1 MEATIDRMNKYD
13 FSDFIGTSIVKLN
26 IKNINKLWK
35 GSIFYIPESYKNII
49 NKNKYNTKYVDIL
62 NGLVDKP
69 PTVILDEDCVLK
81 FLDGA
86 NTFAVFRDN
95 GYLEMPFII
104 LDEQLELLNSY
115 QILLN
120 GYYKQ

>member
-1 MEATIDRMNKYD
+1 MEDTVDRMNNYD
-13 FSDFIGTSIVKLN
+13 VSSFIGTSIVKLN
-26 IKNINKLWK
+26 IKNMNKLWK
-35 GSIFYIPESYKNII
+35 GSIFYIPELYKNIV
-49 NKNKYNTKYVDIL
+49 NKNKYNNKYADIL

-69 PTVILDEDCVLK
+69 PTVIIDEDCVLK

-86 NTFAVFRDN
+86 NTFAVFRNN

-104 LDEQLELLNSY
+104 LDEQFELLKTY

-120 GYYKQ
+120 GFYK